1 MPEVYTIPLS
11 KIIHELQLE
20 TAFLPKSADDILIQS
35 RDVVRPGMELN
46 GYHEYFDPNRIAVL
60 GRAEMYMLESLKP
73 ERRAMALDS
82 YLSLKPPAV
91 IVSRGIDP
99 GKDFME
105 IAETYH
111 VPVLR
116 TTESTSNVVASLV
129 AYLNVE
135 LAPRITRHGVLV
147 EVYGEGILLV
157 GDSGVGKSETAIE
170 LIKRGHRLIADDAV
184 EIRRVSSKS
193 LVGQSP
199 ENIRHFIELRGIGI
213 INARRIFGMGA
224 VKLQEKIDMCINL
237 EIWDATKVY
246 DRMGMDIGPKT
257 RELYAEAIKGAK
269 TVFWNGPMGV
279 FEMDQF
285 AVGTKAVA
293 EAVAEVKSN
302 GGTSI
307 IGGGDSVAAINKFD
321 LADKMSWISTGG
333 GASMELVEG
342 KALPGVEALLDA

>member
-46 GYHEYFDPNRIAVL
+46 GYHGYFDPNRIAVL

-91 IVSRGIDP
+91 IVARGIDP

-246 DRMGMDIGPKT
+246 DRMGMDSEYTEILGIKVPVMTIPVKPG
-257 RELYAEAIKGAK
+257 RNLAI
-269 TVFWNGPMGV
+269 
-279 FEMDQF
+279 
-285 AVGTKAVA
+285 
-293 EAVAEVKSN
+293 
-302 GGTSI
+302 I
-307 IGGGDSVAAINKFD
+307 IEVAAMNNRQK
-321 LADKMSWISTGG
+321 KMGYNAAYELLSALGMD
-333 GASMELVEG
+333 ASMMPHEEI
-342 KALPGVEALLDA
+342 KRDLDI

>member
-73 ERRAMALDS
+73 SRRSMALDS

-91 IVSRGIDP
+91 IVARGIDP

-246 DRMGMDIGPKT
+246 DRMGMDSEYTEILGIKVPVMTIPVKPG
-257 RELYAEAIKGAK
+257 RNLAI
-269 TVFWNGPMGV
+269 
-279 FEMDQF
+279 
-285 AVGTKAVA
+285 
-293 EAVAEVKSN
+293 
-302 GGTSI
+302 I
-307 IGGGDSVAAINKFD
+307 IEVAAMNNRQK
-321 LADKMSWISTGG
+321 KMGYNAAYELLSALGMD
-333 GASMELVEG
+333 ASMMPHEEI
-342 KALPGVEALLDA
+342 KRDLDI

>member
-99 GKDFME
+99 GKDFRE

-246 DRMGMDIGPKT
+246 DRMGMDSEYTEILGIKVPVMTIPVKPG
-257 RELYAEAIKGAK
+257 RNLAI
-269 TVFWNGPMGV
+269 
-279 FEMDQF
+279 
-285 AVGTKAVA
+285 
-293 EAVAEVKSN
+293 
-302 GGTSI
+302 I
-307 IGGGDSVAAINKFD
+307 IEVAAMNNRQK
-321 LADKMSWISTGG
+321 KMGYNAAYELLSALGMD
-333 GASMELVEG
+333 ASMMPHEEI
-342 KALPGVEALLDA
+342 KRDLDI